1 MPLYDYLCDICG
13 QTREVLIMHGET
25 PLCCD
30 TVMRRLPSS
39 LAMVKM
45 KGEGGYP
52 SRQHQLKG
60 TAPYTSGSGF
70 ETNVTTEVDGE

>member
-1 MPLYDYLCDICG
+1 MPLYDYRCDTCG
-13 QTREVLIMHGET
+13 QTREVLIMHGEM

-30 TVMRRLPSS
+30 NTMRRLPSS

-52 SRQHQLKG
+52 SRQHQIRG
-60 TAPYTSGSGF
+60 TAPYTTGTGLTTKV
-70 ETNVTTEVDGE
+70 ET